1 MSLTL
6 KREVVA
12 KVAAEAE
19 RAGKSMSR
27 IAEEM
32 IESAEPHVL
41 VEEVRCGCGTV
52 VGKKKIAFAQVDRL
66 RMMHPKGGATIDE
79 ALKVDFRCG
88 DCGATVRQ

>member
-27 IAEEM
+27 TAEEM
-32 IESAEPHVL
+32 LDSAEPHVL
-41 VEEVRCGCGTV
+41 VEEVRCGCGAV
-52 VGKKKIAFAQVDRL
+52 VGQKRTAFEHVDRL
-66 RMMHPKGGATIDE
+66 RMMHAKDHAKNDE
-79 ALKVDFRCG
+79 ALKADFRCR

>member
-1 MSLTL
+1 MSLSL

-12 KVAAEAE
+12 KVAAEAH
-19 RAGKSMSR
+19 RTGKSMSR

-32 IESAEPHVL
+32 LASAEPHVM
-41 VEEVRCGCGTV
+41 VEEVRCGCGAV
-52 VGKKKIAFAQVDRL
+52 VGKKKIAIAQVDHLRL
-66 RMMHPKGGATIDE
+66 MHAKDRVMIDE